1 MGFIDY
7 LRETK
12 AELRHVSWPTREQ
25 AIQYTTVVIGIAV
38 GTGVFLGMLDYL
50 FSGALHSLILRFS

>member
-25 AIQYTTVVIGIAV
+25 ALQYTVVVIGIAI
-38 GTGVFLGMLDYL
+38 GTGVLLGMLDYL
-50 FSGALHSLILRFS
+50 FGGALRALIERFA